1 MTDERERV
9 ADELRRIREEIRS
22 RATGRPEVEAGLE
35 PRTPQPPE
43 PVAATEREP
52 APRSPDASAL
62 NESWNVRLALPKTGL
77 KGILARLLMRL
88 IGPTLETQ
96 VTFNSRQVQFDN
108 AVLEYLDRRFAHTHQ
123 HYDDVLGVH
132 GRHLQEIDER
142 HLILQEELVAH
153 VHDLVKR
160 IDLVLSRAERDG
172 SSLRYDF
179 RDLRA
184 RVARL
189 EQRLGD
195 A

>member
-1 MTDERERV
+1 MDSSTRSPFLSLSLAEARAAVEACGGSPAHAAR
-9 ADELRRIREEIRS
+9 LRRRLLL
-22 RATGRPEVEAGLE
+22 GGMPEDEGHSGYSIPKGL
-35 PRTPQPPE
+35 
-43 PVAATEREP
+43 
-52 APRSPDASAL
+52 
-62 NESWNVRLALPKTGL
+62 
-77 KGILARLLMRL
+77 LARLLMHL
-88 IGPTLETQ
+88 VGPTLDAQ
-96 VTFNSRQVQFDN
+96 VSFNSRQVQLDN
-108 AVLEYLDRRFAHTHQ
+108 ALLEYLDRRFAHTHQ

-160 IDLVLSRAERDG
+160 IDLVLSRAEREG
-172 SSLRYDF
+172 SSLRYDL

-184 RVARL
+184 RIARF